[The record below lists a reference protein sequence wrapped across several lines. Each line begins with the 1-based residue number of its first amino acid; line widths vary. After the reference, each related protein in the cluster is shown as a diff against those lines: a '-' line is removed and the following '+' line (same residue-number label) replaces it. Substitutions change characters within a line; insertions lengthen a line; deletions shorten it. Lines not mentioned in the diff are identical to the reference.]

1 MSESVQ
7 DIEAALTQM
16 EACTRLLFPD
26 FGLADFQPASSSSSD
41 SRPSEGEEPCC
52 SKTLLEDRNLQEKT
66 GGLKEEESRIKG
78 EKGGDS
84 WMTERKEEEMDRED
98 KQSEDGGAEDK
109 RSEQQEEK
117 GKEDYEREK
126 SEMEREEESSD
137 EEEEEA
143 DEDSF
148 IRTSGLISHSYSLD
162 VSLSPGGYRSPD
174 RKWFSEL
181 SVVVSAQSS

>member
-1 MSESVQ
+1 
-7 DIEAALTQM
+7 M
-16 EACTRLLFPD
+16 EVCTRLLFPD
-26 FGLADFQPASSSSSD
+26 FGLADFQTASSSSSN

-66 GGLKEEESRIKG
+66 GGLKEEESRIKKNRLKG

-117 GKEDYEREK
+117 GKKDYEREK

-137 EEEEEA
+137 EEEEEEA
-143 DEDSF
+143 DEDLF
-148 IRTSGLISHSYSLD
+148 IRNSGLISHSYSLD

-174 RKWFSEL
+174 RKWFSEFSL
-181 SVVVSAQSS
+181 VVSALSS